1 MCEPRINQF
10 HKKPREEQLCKERW
24 HSQWEAAC
32 PSQSIATW
40 QGWRGRTAW
49 TACHAGTTL
58 PSTSQTLPAKSV
70 WIHLWGDSSPVTKVT
85 FYSQGCPSSC
95 LCSGY
100 ALKAPRRPD
109 TATALTGQA
118 SAHTPF
124 NSRVT
129 GKALLNIL
137 GLVLHR
143 NSPFHPLLIVSDS
156 LFWAK
161 RYPEAHPSIGKGSAH
176 RKGSHTHTPP
186 LKYNSLLHAP
196 PSLHWQRKSASSSF
210 SWTSALLFLVW
221 GVRRKGHLRLHALKR
236 GISIS
241 KGQEQT
247 RNKISLCQRLLMKMN
262 HPSESAGVKDFI
274 KLKVQGLTVTA
285 SGLHGVFMRK
295 DWQATRLCRKTLI
308 NENYRVECK
317 WYPWE

>member
-1 MCEPRINQF
+1 MA
-10 HKKPREEQLCKERW
+10 W
-24 HSQWEAAC
+24 
-32 PSQSIATW
+32 IAS
-40 QGWRGRTAW
+40 
-49 TACHAGTTL
+49 HAGITL
-58 PSTSQTLPAKSV
+58 HSTSQPLPAKSV
-70 WIHLWGDSSPVTKVT
+70 WIHLWGDSSLVTEVM

-100 ALKAPRRPD
+100 ALKAPRWPD
-109 TATALTGQA
+109 TADALTGQA
-118 SAHTPF
+118 SVHTHL
-124 NSRVT
+124 NRRVT
-129 GKALLNIL
+129 GKVLLNML
-137 GLVLHR
+137 GFVLYR

-161 RYPEAHPSIGKGSAH
+161 RYPEAHPSIGKGAAH
-176 RKGSHTHTPP
+176 RKEATHTPI
-186 LKYNSLLHAP
+186 KIKFLHAP

-221 GVRRKGHLRLHALKR
+221 GVRRKGHLRFYALKR

-247 RNKISLCQRLLMKMN
+247 RSKISLCQRLLMKMS
-262 HPSESAGVKDFI
+262 PPFESAGVKDFI

-295 DWQATRLCRKTLI
+295 DWQATRLCCKSLI
-308 NENYRVECK
+308 NENYRVESK